1 MSDTSDT
8 SDEDVERTERALE
21 HDIEVLEDK
30 AISAVEEARGAC
42 RAGAGGRGGAAAPG
56 LARRAAAAQPRVSQS
71 ASGAGTTTTG
81 RDVQC
86 SSLWGV
92 DPRIALLNRP

>member
-30 AISAVEEARGAC
+30 AISASKKLAVRAVPALVAVGVLLLLAWLAGRRLRARG
-42 RAGAGGRGGAAAPG
+42 
-56 LARRAAAAQPRVSQS
+56 
-71 ASGAGTTTTG
+71 
-81 RDVQC
+81 
-86 SSLWGV
+86 
-92 DPRIALLNRP
+92 I